1 MHQLADMP
9 QCSLIDDH
17 VDVERG
23 RPWCGSARLQKMGG
37 SAQCLPKDA
46 QGRPRTLIRGTNCAS
61 AANSQRRCRATHQR
75 KRSAAR
81 CSPNP
86 VPGRTGFGHR
96 PLVGAA
102 RVKIYRLQ
110 RRNSGTG
117 AAEAADCSTK
127 LAPMRATPAGLGDL
141 PERPVNAW
149 SRTGRRYSPHANGLT
164 DEAITSPCPNSKE
177 ASAIISGDWASGP
190 AIRLRQHLQPQ
201 SVAKTRGTSVLR
213 FEQACHMSTDA
224 DGARPHHHDASANAG
239 RQAKER
245 PLEAMDIGEPSAG
258 HDAWPHAVDCM
269 EFTRQS
275 QRFGDS
281 VKSLNRIS
289 WINLLAGQC
298 WMR

>member
-9 QCSLIDDH
+9 QCSLIDGH

-46 QGRPRTLIRGTNCAS
+46 QGRSFEAQTAPVRPIPRGVA
-61 AANSQRRCRATHQR
+61 ATHQR
-75 KRSAAR
+75 KRSAVR
-81 CSPNP
+81 RSPNP

-110 RRNSGTG
+110 RHNSGTG
-117 AAEAADCSTK
+117 AAEAAECSTK
-127 LAPMRATPAGLGDL
+127 LAPKRATPAGLGDL
-141 PERPVNAW
+141 PERPLNAW
-149 SRTGRRYSPHANGLT
+149 SRAGRRYSPHAHGAHGRGHNEPLPKFQGSQRYHQSRL
-164 DEAITSPCPNSKE
+164 
-177 ASAIISGDWASGP
+177 GGP
-190 AIRLRQHLQPQ
+190 AIRLRQHHQPQ

-224 DGARPHHHDASANAG
+224 DRARPHHHDASANAG
-239 RQAKER
+239 RQPKER
-245 PLEAMDIGEPSAG
+245 PLEAIDIGEPSAG
-258 HDAWPHAVDCM
+258 HDAWPHAVDCT